1 MRLRA
6 LGCFGGNLKGRH
18 LTTFLLNDTIALDA
32 GSLTETLTF
41 EEQTQ
46 VRHVV
51 ISHSHL
57 DHNGS
62 LPFLVDNVFGLHDG
76 PVVVYSI
83 PAVVEN
89 LHRHM
94 FNDELWPDFTRLPN
108 PQSPT
113 LRFQEVGEESPFVI
127 DQLTFT
133 AVRVNHITPTVGFL
147 IDDGKSAIIY
157 TGDTGPT
164 DRVWEVAN
172 RTRNLR
178 AIITEASFPN
188 VKEKL
193 AIESGHM
200 TPEMLGREVRK
211 LGRRVKILVS
221 HVKPRWRARI
231 ARELSAIHSPR
242 IELIQQGKTYRF

>member
-1 MRLRA
+1 MKLRA
-6 LGCFGGNLKGRH
+6 LGCSGGNLKGRH
-18 LTTFLLNDTIALDA
+18 LTTYLLNDTVALDA

-41 EEQTQ
+41 EEQTR

-76 PVVVYSI
+76 PVTVYSI
-83 PAVVEN
+83 PAVIES
-89 LHRHM
+89 LRRYM
-94 FNDELWPDFTRLPN
+94 FNDELWPDFTRLPS
-108 PQSPT
+108 PESPT
-113 LRFQEVGEESPFVI
+113 LRFQQVQEESPFVI

-133 AVRVNHITPTVGFL
+133 PVRVNHITPTVGFV
-147 IDDGKSAIIY
+147 IEDGKSAIIY
-157 TGDTGPT
+157 TGDTAPT

-172 RTRNLR
+172 RTENLR

-188 VKEKL
+188 EKERL
-193 AIESGHM
+193 ARESGHM
-200 TPEMLGREVRK
+200 TPEMLGRELGK
-211 LGRRVKILVS
+211 LRRRVKILVS

-231 ARELSAIHSPR
+231 ARELGAIHSPR
-242 IELIQQGKTYRF
+242 IELVQQGKTYRF

>member
-1 MRLRA
+1 MKLRA

-18 LTTFLLNDTIALDA
+18 LTCFLLNDTVALDA
-32 GSLTETLTF
+32 GSITETLTF
-41 EEQTQ
+41 EEQTR

-83 PAVVEN
+83 PAVVDA
-89 LHRHM
+89 LRRFM
-94 FNDELWPDFTRLPN
+94 FNDELWPDFTRLPS
-108 PQSPT
+108 QQFPT
-113 LRFQEVGEESPFVI
+113 LRFQEVQEERPFVI
-127 DQLTFT
+127 EELTFIP
-133 AVRVNHITPTVGFL
+133 VRVNHITPTVGFV

-164 DRVWEVAN
+164 ARVWEVAN
-172 RTRNLR
+172 RTPNLR

-188 VKEKL
+188 EKEEL
-193 AIESGHM
+193 ANQSGHM
-200 TPEMLGREVRK
+200 TPEMLGRELAK
-211 LGRRVKILVS
+211 LNRRVKILVS
-221 HVKPRWRARI
+221 HVKPRWRSRI
-231 ARELSAIHSPR
+231 SRELSAIHSPR